1 MTQGSSPEHAGCPL
15 SAMRQIEVAIR
26 NAEPQLSPLDML
38 VARRLNLAGFCGI
51 LKALPSGSPALGRT
65 LAPGFAS
72 FLARDY
78 PALIVEEEEGL
89 LPCLNQR
96 LLLGDSLDDILR
108 QLGDEHRQD
117 VAHAKLLATR
127 CDDFA
132 TEVDTDWPELCESLS
147 DFADRQRRHLV
158 WEDATILP
166 IARDRLLSDDM
177 RQWRCDMER
186 RYRLLTC
193 ETD

>member
-1 MTQGSSPEHAGCPL
+1 MTQGSSPEHAACPL
-15 SAMRQIEVAIR
+15 SAMQRIEAAIR
-26 NAEPQLSPLDML
+26 NADPQLSPLDML
-38 VARRLNLAGFCGI
+38 VAYRLNLAGFCGI
-51 LKALPSGSPALGRT
+51 LKALPSGSAALGRT
-65 LAPGFAS
+65 LTPGFAR

-89 LPCLNQR
+89 LPCLEHR
-96 LLLGDSLDDILR
+96 LLLGDNLDDILR
-108 QLGDEHRQD
+108 QLSDEHRQD
-117 VAHAKLLATR
+117 VAVARVLATR

-132 TEVDTDWPELCESLS
+132 NEVDADWPDLCEALS

-166 IARDRLLSDDM
+166 IARDRLLPDDM
-177 RQWRCDMER
+177 RQWGCDMDR

-193 ETD
+193 QAD

>member
-1 MTQGSSPEHAGCPL
+1 MTQGSSPDQASCPL
-15 SAMRQIEVAIR
+15 SAMRQIELAIR
-26 NAEPQLSPLDML
+26 NATPALSPLDML

-51 LKALPSGSPALGRT
+51 LKALPSGSPALART
-65 LAPGFAS
+65 LAPGIAS
-72 FLARDY
+72 FLSRDF
-78 PALIVEEEEGL
+78 PALIREEEEGL
-89 LPCLNQR
+89 LPCLNRR
-96 LLLGDSLDDILR
+96 LLLGDDLDDILR

-117 VAHAKLLATR
+117 VARAKVLATR

-132 TEVDTDWPELCESLS
+132 AEIDGDWPELCEALS

-177 RQWRCDMER
+177 RQWGCDMER
-186 RYRLLTC
+186 RYHLSTC
-193 ETD
+193 ETG

>member
-1 MTQGSSPEHAGCPL
+1 
-15 SAMRQIEVAIR
+15 MRQIEVALR
-26 NAEPQLSPLDML
+26 NAAPMSPLDML
-38 VARRLNLAGFCGI
+38 VARRMNLAAFCGI
-51 LKALPSGSPALGRT
+51 LKALPSGSATLGRT
-65 LAPGFAS
+65 LAPSLAS
-72 FLARDY
+72 FLSRDY

-89 LPCLNQR
+89 LPCLNRR
-96 LLLGDSLDDILR
+96 LLLGDNLDDILR

-132 TEVDTDWPELCESLS
+132 SEVDADWPELCEALS

-166 IARDRLLSDDM
+166 IARDRLLADDM
-177 RQWRCDMER
+177 RQWGCDMDR

-193 ETD
+193 QAD

>member
-15 SAMRQIEVAIR
+15 SAMRGIEAAIHT
-26 NAEPQLSPLDML
+26 AGEELSPLDRL

-51 LKALPSGSPALGRT
+51 LKALPSSSPALARV
-65 LAPGFAS
+65 LAPGLANV
-72 FLARDY
+72 LARDF

-89 LPCLNQR
+89 LPCLNRR
-96 LLLGDSLDDILR
+96 LLLGDNLDDILR

-117 VAHAKLLATR
+117 VAVARMLATR
-127 CDDFA
+127 CDEFA
-132 TEVDTDWPELCESLS
+132 TEVDSDWPDLCEALS

-166 IARDRLLSDDM
+166 IARDRLLADDM
-177 RQWRCDMER
+177 RQWGCDMER

-193 ETD
+193 ETG